1 MRTTRGRPTMSHRAI
16 PSPFFWVHTG
26 RATSAV
32 RTRGGRKNDGGNKG
46 GAFREANRGF
56 WGITLRSVPV
66 SFPVAAILFL
76 LTFVLGVPTAAW
88 FAVKVLR
95 KPIAVTAGLSLMI
108 LLGVVGPF
116 AGPFGLPK
124 MVAWGVAC
132 AFSVTFG
139 YAFAMVTAN
148 AWSAALAASDRIRV
162 ERDGERGLER
172 E

>member
-1 MRTTRGRPTMSHRAI
+1 
-16 PSPFFWVHTG
+16 
-26 RATSAV
+26 
-32 RTRGGRKNDGGNKG
+32 
-46 GAFREANRGF
+46 
-56 WGITLRSVPV
+56 VPV

-95 KPIAVTAGLSLMI
+95 KPIAVTLGLSLMI

-116 AGPFGLPK
+116 AGPFGLPT
-124 MVAWGVAC
+124 MVAWGVAW

-148 AWSAALAASDRIRV
+148 AWSAALAAADRIRV